1 MFVPNPIVDKSN
13 ENVKKTDS
21 DDEVNISETE
31 NKYLKQSECL
41 EEENNGIEESNRV
54 LAASPLFCLY
64 SSTINCLNNV
74 FYKQT
79 CIMLLLIMLKVH

>member
-13 ENVKKTDS
+13 ENVKETDS

-54 LAASPLFCLY
+54 LAASRYF
-64 SSTINCLNNV
+64 V
-74 FYKQT
+74 FILQR
-79 CIMLLLIMLKVH
+79 